1 MPPTTNVPSGL
12 SIAPAVQAI
21 IVDCVLV
28 VDPQLAA
35 IIRDNAEMVMA
46 CPEDSQAARPTHSEV
61 IISRETWPSAT
72 CIAIVHH
79 LSRSS
84 FFYGNALGR
93 AP

>member
-12 SIAPAVQAI
+12 SIAPAVQAV

-46 CPEDSQAARPTHSEV
+46 CPEDSQAACPTHSEV
-61 IISRETWPSAT
+61 ITPRKT
-72 CIAIVHH
+72 
-79 LSRSS
+79 
-84 FFYGNALGR
+84 
-93 AP
+93 